1 MRVVVIVLLMFVCIF
16 GRFALR
22 WRRVAR
28 TGFGLGVTNVPRLLR
43 SGSGNAFV
51 WSLGWLTFAGPAI
64 LLFGYF
70 AWYWSL
76 LAIFVAGGLER
87 PLLAFLCRGDLEAA
101 LRFKQQHKELFDEL
115 HRLEGTDPVKD
126 ALD

>member
-1 MRVVVIVLLMFVCIF
+1 MRVMAIVLLILFCIF

-43 SGSGNAFV
+43 SRSGNALV
-51 WSLGWLTFAGPAI
+51 WSFGWLAFAGPAI
-64 LLFGYF
+64 LLVGYF

-76 LAIFVAGGLER
+76 LAIFLAGGLER
-87 PLLAFLCRGDLEAA
+87 PLLVFLRRGDLQAA
-101 LRFKQQHKELFDEL
+101 LRFRQEHKELFEEL
-115 HRLEGTDPVKD
+115 HRVERSDPLEDE
-126 ALD
+126 LD